1 MKKRGGTALGNYEQM
16 LDYLRASNNNKLA
29 NDAEHAYVRMVVYIQ
44 GISTLLLVTVGLVRW
59 RFDLNAEHWP
69 ISVILIRGER
79 CGGGKSKPY
88 SNPKLR
94 PKQSED

>member
-44 GISTLLLVTVGLVRW
+44 GISTLLLSG
-59 RFDLNAEHWP
+59 
-69 ISVILIRGER
+69 
-79 CGGGKSKPY
+79 
-88 SNPKLR
+88 
-94 PKQSED
+94 